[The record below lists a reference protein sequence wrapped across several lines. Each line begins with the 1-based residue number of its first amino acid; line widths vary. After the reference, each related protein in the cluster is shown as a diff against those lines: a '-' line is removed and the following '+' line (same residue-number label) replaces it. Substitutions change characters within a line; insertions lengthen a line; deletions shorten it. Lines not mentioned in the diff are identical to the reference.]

1 MGEFN
6 FDNIDWELFR
16 QQKTWLVVRND
27 ELSAGILHMMDDIQ
41 DSAFAT
47 GKYSEEQIYGK
58 MVEE

>member
-16 QQKTWLVVRND
+16 EQKLSLIIRND

-41 DSAFAT
+41 DTAFAT
-47 GKYSEEQIYGK
+47 GRFTEEQIYGPK
-58 MVEE
+58 IEG